1 MDRFKC
7 IVVQIRN
14 LNPKVAL
21 HSMLLAL
28 SLGMFADNLCK
39 KSPSSIDMLRERV
52 KGYIHMEKMS
62 KFRNE
67 VWQAKQ
73 KHDKREGGNKTD
85 SHKSDKRHKP
95 EKHQSLPKGPRYERY
110 IPLTANRTTI
120 LEEAFNTK
128 VPIKLP
134 PLLPH
139 RPRLE
144 ETKYCSYHH
153 NYGHNTKDCWALKDK
168 TKELI

>member
-67 VWQAKQ
+67 GSPASPTSVTSTPSGTSNYV
-73 KHDKREGGNKTD
+73 DTP
-85 SHKSDKRHKP
+85 SV
-95 EKHQSLPKGPRYERY
+95 QSVPPITFTGRDFKG
-110 IPLTANRTTI
+110 IN
-120 LEEAFNTK
+120 
-128 VPIKLP
+128 PINQDDPIVVSIIISKFMV
-134 PLLPH
+134 
-139 RPRLE
+139 
-144 ETKYCSYHH
+144 S
-153 NYGHNTKDCWALKDK
+153 
-168 TKELI
+168 